1 MIPRKLSHLTALIIG
16 LLTLASP
23 LLARTWTSAEGKSLE
38 AELIE
43 YDAAAGTVKIKRK
56 DAKEFTLKKATLSE
70 EDIAHLDELETAKQ
84 EALEAAKAKAA
95 SLAGKTTSHTSSGE
109 QKVPF
114 HIHFP
119 NSYDGS
125 KKLPM
130 LILFSP
136 GGGGKGMID
145 KFKDAAE
152 AMEWVLVGCDKFK
165 NGMKEDLGDLMFTE
179 LLPDIEKT
187 VEHDSEYLYLGGFS
201 GGGMRSFDY
210 SAKFKRPWKGIISC
224 GGWLGGPGNWDQD
237 YTKNMAVAMVN
248 GDGDKAANSWVD
260 KDTDVL
266 KRFKC
271 KARKFEFP
279 GGHAIA
285 PTEILLE
292 AMKWIVDEQE

>member
-1 MIPRKLSHLTALIIG
+1 MTSQKLSLLAVVILG
-16 LLTLASP
+16 LHTLASP

-38 AELIE
+38 AELID

-56 DAKEFTLKKATLSE
+56 DGKEFTLKKATLSE
-70 EDIAHLDELETAKQ
+70 KDIAHLDELEAAKL

-95 SLAGKTTSHTSSGE
+95 ALAGTTTSHASSGE
-109 QKVPF
+109 HAVPF
-114 HIHFP
+114 HVHFP
-119 NSYDGS
+119 KSYDGS

-136 GGGGKGMID
+136 GGNGKGMID

-152 AMEWVLVGCDKFK
+152 SMQWVLVGCDKFK
-165 NGMKEDLGDLMFTE
+165 NGMKEDLGDLMFGE

-187 VEHDSEYLYLGGFS
+187 VEHDPEYLYLGGFS

-210 SAKFKRPWKGIISC
+210 SAKFKRPWKGIVSC
-224 GGWLGGPGNWDQD
+224 GGWLGGPDNWDQD
-237 YTKNMAVAMVN
+237 YTKKMAVAMVN

-260 KDTDVL
+260 KDTDHL
-266 KRFKC
+266 KGFKC

-285 PTEILLE
+285 PTEVLIE